1 MPSILITGVSSGIG
15 KGCAL
20 RFLDAGW
27 DVIGT
32 VRDPEA
38 SRAKLPAGIA
48 LEQLDLAEK
57 GSAADLGREVIER
70 YGCPDVVLNNAGSL
84 QFGPLEA
91 IDAEALEALY
101 QVNVFG
107 PMELVRSVVPA
118 MRERGSGTIVNVT
131 SLGGRLVFPFFA
143 AYNSTK
149 WALEGLS
156 EGLWHELQPFG
167 IKVKA
172 IEPGFVETAIWGKVL
187 PPSGEPVEGPA
198 PYRPFMEEMRNFEG
212 SITDRTSP
220 DKAAEEIF
228 SAVMDDSD
236 KLRYP
241 VAAYAKPMIAARRAL
256 GDRVTMRFFH
266 GRWMGDD
273 A

>member
-1 MPSILITGVSSGIG
+1 MPSVLITGVSSGIG
-15 KGCAL
+15 RACAML
-20 RFLDAGW
+20 FLAEGW
-27 DVIGT
+27 QVIGA
-32 VRDPEA
+32 VRDVSA
-38 SRAKLPAGIA
+38 SRPSFPPELDLLA
-48 LEQLDLAEK
+48 LDLAEK
-57 GSAADLGREVIER
+57 GAAGRLGSEVVER
-70 YGCPDVVLNNAGSL
+70 FGCPDVLINNAGSL

-91 IDAEALEALY
+91 VGSEQLEALY

-107 PMELVRSVVPA
+107 QMELVRALVPA

-167 IKVKA
+167 IRVKV
-172 IEPGFVETAIWGKVL
+172 IEPGFVQTAIWGKVL
-187 PPSGEPVEGPA
+187 PEPGEPVNGPE
-198 PYRPFMEEMRNFEG
+198 PYRPFMEEMRNFEA
-212 SITDRTSP
+212 SITERTTP
-220 DKAAEEIF
+220 EQAADEILA
-228 SAVMDDSD
+228 AVLDDSD
-236 KLRYP
+236 RLRYP

-256 GDRVTMRFFH
+256 GDRLTMRFFH